1 MKEWEIEQIIINEI
15 KTESADGL
23 TYETIFRLP
32 EFLEQDI
39 AARQKNNCGRQ
50 AMTSPNMT
58 STSSQDYRELA
69 IELREIARRC
79 RLPGARREI
88 LNLALRY
95 ERRADYFDERNLF
108 RATRSVKQKCQK
120 HV

>member
-1 MKEWEIEQIIINEI
+1 MKEWEIEQIIFNEI
-15 KTESADGL
+15 IAEPANGL
-23 TYETIFRLP
+23 RLP
-32 EFLEQDI
+32 EFLEQDV
-39 AARQKNNCGRQ
+39 AARQKNDCGRQ

-58 STSSQDYRELA
+58 LANSQDYHELA
-69 IELREIARRC
+69 SKLREIARQC

-88 LNLALRY
+88 LNLALRF

>member
-1 MKEWEIEQIIINEI
+1 MLNMKEWEIEQIIFNEI
-15 KTESADGL
+15 IAEPADGL
-23 TYETIFRLP
+23 RLP
-32 EFLEQDI
+32 EFLEQDV
-39 AARQKNNCGRQ
+39 AARQKNDCGRQ

-88 LNLALRY
+88 LNLALRF